1 MNIYV
6 ANLNFKVQDDELREL
21 FEAYGEVSS
30 AKVIQDR
37 DSGQSRGFGFVEMP
51 SDEDAAAAIE
61 NLDGTDFGGR
71 GLRVSEARPKPS
83 GGGSGGGGGGGGYR
97 R

>member
-51 SDEDAAAAIE
+51 SDEDASAAIE

-71 GLRVSEARPKPS
+71 SLRVSEARPKPS
-83 GGGSGGGGGGGGYR
+83 GGGGGGGYR

>member
-71 GLRVSEARPKPS
+71 SLRVSEARPKPS
-83 GGGSGGGGGGGGYR
+83 GGGGGGYR